1 MPEGVE
7 LDEAD
12 SRPTSSR
19 FVATRL
25 QLHGIAECL
34 FAGPEY
40 QATGEIALQVTAGGF
55 GTTAGPE
62 LRLEG
67 LELVAG
73 DRRVPAV
80 GSLGDLAD
88 RLGVEFGAPTLGYRD
103 GSGAQRDDVI
113 DLDPAATQLI
123 VDWYELSDVALR
135 ILDPDQQPVLWPE
148 HFDVAILLD
157 DRSYGSSPGDDF
169 YSAPYAY
176 VSARDHAGGSFW
188 NAPFGALRDAGE
200 FTSAPELVAFWREGR
215 ALLSGG

>member
-1 MPEGVE
+1 M
-7 LDEAD
+7 DQAD
-12 SRPTSSR
+12 SSPTSATL
-19 FVATRL
+19 VATRL

-40 QATGEIALQVTAGGF
+40 RAAGEIALQVTSGGF

-62 LRLEG
+62 LRLDG

-73 DRRVPAV
+73 NRRVPAA

-88 RLGVEFGAPTLGYRD
+88 RLGVVFGAPAIGYPD
-103 GSGAQRDDVI
+103 GSGAQPDDVV

-123 VDWYELSDVALR
+123 LDWYALSDTALR
-135 ILDPDQQPVLWPE
+135 MLDPHQQPILWPE
-148 HFDVAILLD
+148 HFDIAILLD

-169 YSAPYAY
+169 YPGPYAY
-176 VSARDHAGGSFW
+176 VSARDHGGEPFW

-200 FTSAPELVAFWREGR
+200 FASAPDLVAFWREGR
-215 ALLSGG
+215 AERG

>member
-1 MPEGVE
+1 M
-7 LDEAD
+7 DHAD
-12 SRPTSSR
+12 SRPTSATL
-19 FVATRL
+19 VATRR
-25 QLHGIAECL
+25 QLHGLAECL

-40 QATGEIALQVTAGGF
+40 RATGEIALQVTPGGF

-73 DRRVPAV
+73 ERRVPAA

-88 RLGVEFGAPTLGYRD
+88 RLGVEFGAPAIGYPD
-103 GSGAQRDDVI
+103 GSGAQPHDVV
-113 DLDPAATQLI
+113 DLEPAATQLI
-123 VDWYELSDVALR
+123 LDWYALSDAALR
-135 ILDPDQQPVLWPE
+135 MLDPDQQPILWPE

-169 YSAPYAY
+169 YSDPYAY
-176 VSARDHAGGSFW
+176 VSARDHGANAFW
-188 NAPFGALRDAGE
+188 NAPFGALRDASE
-200 FTSAPELVAFWREGR
+200 FASAPDLVAFWRAGR

>member
-1 MPEGVE
+1 M
-7 LDEAD
+7 DQAD
-12 SRPTSSR
+12 SSPTSATL
-19 FVATRL
+19 VATRL

-40 QATGEIALQVTAGGF
+40 RAAGEIALQVTSGGF

-62 LRLEG
+62 LRLDG

-73 DRRVPAV
+73 DRRVPAA

-88 RLGVEFGAPTLGYRD
+88 RLGVVFGAPAIGYPD
-103 GSGAQRDDVI
+103 GSGAQPDDVV

-123 VDWYELSDVALR
+123 LDWYALSDAALR
-135 ILDPDQQPVLWPE
+135 MLDPHQQPILWPE

-169 YSAPYAY
+169 YPDPYAY
-176 VSARDHAGGSFW
+176 VSARDHGGEPFW
-188 NAPFGALRDAGE
+188 NGPFGALRDAGE
-200 FTSAPELVAFWREGR
+200 FASAPDLVAFWREGR
-215 ALLSGG
+215 AERG